1 MPAVA
6 IAMAV
11 HRPHPRYFREQLA
24 SIQAQTFRDWVCIM
38 CWDSPIEE
46 MAGVLAEA
54 QVMSDRR
61 FIIVQNPARL
71 GHKKNFEK
79 AIRAAVELDVRAI
92 ACSDQDDVWLP
103 PKLQVLWDALEN
115 MPDMSLVH
123 SDMRIIHSRPDSDE
137 DTLAKETAWT
147 LERRNPANVDPAFM
161 LLRNNVSGCSMLMH
175 ATLARNYPIVPDA
188 FAFHDHWFAVA
199 AAHHGGIGH
208 TRSALLLHRQHGGN
222 TVGARRAPTVAHRIR
237 QVGVRQVIRNML
249 AAHGAYLSRIEACR
263 SQGLS
268 PMGQISKHHD
278 RTFRIPFI
286 LTLCAYSLRH
296 AYSDPFL
303 AKEALKVAIGT
314 LVK

>member
-1 MPAVA
+1 MDGVLD
-6 IAMAV
+6 
-11 HRPHPRYFREQLA
+11 HLKREL
-24 SIQAQTFRDWVCIM
+24 
-38 CWDSPIEE
+38 
-46 MAGVLAEA
+46 AGVRTGRPSVTLLDSVHVEA
-54 QVMSDRR
+54 YGTTVPLNQVAALSIPDATSMVAQPFDPSLMAA
-61 FIIVQNPARL
+61 I
-71 GHKKNFEK
+71 EK